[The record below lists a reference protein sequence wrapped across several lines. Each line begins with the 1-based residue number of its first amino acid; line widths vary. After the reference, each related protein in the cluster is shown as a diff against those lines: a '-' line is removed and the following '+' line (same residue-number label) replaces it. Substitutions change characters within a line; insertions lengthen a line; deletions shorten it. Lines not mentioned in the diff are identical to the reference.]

1 MQLSIPK
8 INQEMRH
15 TDELIK
21 DLAQEL
27 ENLKVIQSKMKI
39 KKKAKTE
46 KPKIES

>member
-1 MQLSIPK
+1 MQFIIPK

-27 ENLKVIQSKMKI
+27 ENLKVIYSKMKI
-39 KKKAKTE
+39 KRKAKTE
-46 KPKIES
+46 KPKIEN